1 VTEMFEPNDRERFN
15 AASSYGSEQKSHDLA
30 GHYATIV
37 ADPPWH
43 YDKRGGFSW
52 REGAPSGQTED
63 FLDYSTMTLPEIA
76 ALPIPALAASNAHL
90 FPWTTQRYLLNA
102 IAIIDGWGFKYRQLL
117 VWAKPPTG
125 FSLGGTF
132 GNSTE
137 FIVYAKRG
145 KPATTGKVPRDWW
158 EWSRAGHS
166 VKPEAFLDLVEATC
180 PGPYLEMFSRRA
192 RLGWQTWGD
201 QALHGTELVA

>member
-1 VTEMFEPNDRERFN
+1 MPNESS
-15 AASSYGSEQKSHDLA
+15 AASPSPRYR
-30 GHYATIV
+30 TVV

-63 FLDYSTMTLPEIA
+63 FLDYPTMTLDEIA
-76 ALPIPALAASNAHL
+76 ALPIGKLADDDAHL
-90 FPWTTQRYLLNA
+90 FVWTTQRYLLDA
-102 IAIIDGWGFKYRQLL
+102 VRIVGDWGFKYGKLL

-137 FIVYAKRG
+137 FVVYAKRG
-145 KPATTGKVPRDWW
+145 KPPTTGKVPRDWW
-158 EWSRAGHS
+158 DWSRAGHS

-201 QALHGTELVA
+201 QALHGTEMVA